1 MSSPEPLAGLDKIA
15 PYKGGGSEIEDLS
28 NYIKLASNEGAFGP
42 SPKTNEALKACYY
55 LVGFCDM
62 SNILMAM
69 DYLSLEEKD
78 LLIEALSNFETK
90 HDGVMD
96 MRLDQISK
104 Y

>member
-1 MSSPEPLAGLDKIA
+1 M
-15 PYKGGGSEIEDLS
+15 
-28 NYIKLASNEGAFGP
+28 
-42 SPKTNEALKACYY
+42 TNETLKACYY

-69 DYLSLEEKD
+69 DYLSLEGKD